1 MMEVENKKRFII
13 KRLNGK
19 DDHAAIDEDE
29 IIYIG
34 IRTALGEKDKPV
46 EYYLETDL
54 EDIVVMTKSDYDQ
67 LRAELLEK
75 AESKKESKDDK

>member
-1 MMEVENKKRFII
+1 MMKIENKKRFII

-34 IRTALGEKDKPV
+34 SRIDVKDKNKTV

-54 EDIVVMTKSDYDQ
+54 EDIVVIPKKDYEQLKS
-67 LRAELLEK
+67 LHW
-75 AESKKESKDDK
+75 